1 MLFNFRADKNQ
12 DHLLTIQELGH
23 FIHKKIMEHIN
34 RAIEENPIQFSYIDK
49 SPRDGLISWEEYH
62 SYFLREHGMNE
73 NYILE
78 HNESKH
84 VNLNRKAKE
93 EIMRDKA
100 LWSEA
105 ARTDPFSLTLDEFLA
120 FRHPESSAV
129 NLLSLV
135 DDLLRQFDMD
145 GDDQLT
151 IDEFSDL
158 TVDDEDERYK
168 KSIIS
173 KTVEERR
180 TEFLK
185 LIDKNKDGKADRG
198 ELLTYVDPKNPRYA
212 LQEAATLFAL
222 GDTNKDRKLSFDE
235 VCLFEYLIE
244 SYSANFFSFSNI
256 SDDAKC

>member
-1 MLFNFRADKNQ
+1 
-12 DHLLTIQELGH
+12 
-23 FIHKKIMEHIN
+23 MEHIN

-235 VCLFEYLIE
+235 VCLFEYLI
-244 SYSANFFSFSNI
+244 
-256 SDDAKC
+256 